1 MILTTEILTWSNTLS
16 FNFLKN
22 HKFPRVF
29 IKGIRLPLISLSTS
43 STSHSINH
51 RLFGRPRL
59 LCNVH
64 FYSNVH
70 YWVIESLSISRFF
83 EFPASKF
90 NSSDWFNLFNSCG
103 IKFEKLNIW
112 LLWFLIVLKRDNSGL
127 LRSTGFRLLFI
138 VQFLIN
144 CINKVFCRS
153 KITHLNVNGY
163 FGCQKSHF
171 HHKITHFSWKW
182 VIFLENGL

>member
-70 YWVIESLSISRFF
+70 YWVIESLSILDF
-83 EFPASKF
+83 
-90 NSSDWFNLFNSCG
+90 
-103 IKFEKLNIW
+103 LN
-112 LLWFLIVLKRDNSGL
+112 
-127 LRSTGFRLLFI
+127 FRLRNSIQAIDLTFLTRAELNSKNWTFDFCGFWLFWKEI
-138 VQFLIN
+138 IPDCFDQRVSDFFL
-144 CINKVFCRS
+144 
-153 KITHLNVNGY
+153 
-163 FGCQKSHF
+163 
-171 HHKITHFSWKW
+171 
-182 VIFLENGL
+182 